1 VVTYLWRTG
10 LEGLH
15 GPSEELEL
23 ALGELR
29 RRAIGDGGVIV
40 VRHDE
45 SSGCA

>member
-1 VVTYLWRTG
+1 MTYLWRTG

-40 VRHDE
+40 VGHVG
-45 SSGCA
+45 SLGCA